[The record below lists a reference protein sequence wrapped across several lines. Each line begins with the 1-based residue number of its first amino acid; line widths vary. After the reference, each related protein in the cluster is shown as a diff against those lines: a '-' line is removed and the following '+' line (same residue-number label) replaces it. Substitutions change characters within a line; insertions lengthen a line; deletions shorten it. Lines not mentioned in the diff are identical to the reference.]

1 MKLFNA
7 LLKDIMF
14 QIILKIVKRLFNFT
28 NLYNYYFI
36 KDHKN
41 ISKFNFW
48 CDFIT
53 KFLINNLRADIM
65 KDHSTFNYIPSQ

>member
-14 QIILKIVKRLFNFT
+14 QIIFKIVKRLFNFI
-28 NLYNYYFI
+28 NLCNYYFI

-41 ISKFNFW
+41 KSKLDFWYNF
-48 CDFIT
+48 IN
-53 KFLINNLRADIM
+53 KLLINNLRADIM
-65 KDHSTFNYIPSQ
+65 IDFLTFNYIPSQ

>member
-28 NLYNYYFI
+28 DLYNYYFI

-41 ISKFNFW
+41 KFKFNYW
-48 CDFIT
+48 CNFII
-53 KFLINNLRADIM
+53 KLLINNLRADIM
-65 KDHSTFNYIPSQ
+65 IDYSTFNYFPSQ

>member
-36 KDHKN
+36 KDHRI
-41 ISKFNFW
+41 ISNLHFW
-48 CDFIT
+48 CDFII
-53 KFLINNLRADIM
+53 KFLINSLRADIM
-65 KDHSTFNYIPSQ
+65 KDYSTFNYIPSR